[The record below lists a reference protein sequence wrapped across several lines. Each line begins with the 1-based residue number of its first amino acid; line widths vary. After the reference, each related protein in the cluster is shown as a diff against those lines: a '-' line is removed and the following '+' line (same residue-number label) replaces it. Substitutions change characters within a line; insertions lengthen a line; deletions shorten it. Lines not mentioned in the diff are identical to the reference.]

1 MKKSYIARLFLL
13 TIGICLANN
22 IVFSEDSFIIA
33 AVASNETIWPADRI
47 KDYPKSAADKEIS
60 AKPEKAET
68 GHNRFR
74 NYKNEG
80 NLRQYEADKKV
91 IYYYQRRIGYTIVE
105 KKFLAVLHK

>member
-1 MKKSYIARLFLL
+1 MKKSYIIARLFLL
-13 TIGICLANN
+13 TIGICLTNN
-22 IVFSEDSFIIA
+22 IVFSEDSIA

-68 GHNRFR
+68 GHSRFR

-91 IYYYQRRIGYTIVE
+91 IYYYQKRIGYTIVK